1 MKIRII
7 GWNYEKIRKMG
18 DTEIMLAGEGRDVYP
33 VSMIMMPNGT
43 GKTTTI
49 KLLRGLLS
57 GNAEKWDEKT
67 VKSLKPLREDADRG
81 KFKLKISFDNR
92 IYYYILNLDYIEGKA
107 FIQTS
112 KADEAG
118 GLEDG
123 WQPPYE
129 LKGIMDN
136 EEFVNRFIFDGEQAK
151 KTLDAGNEEAEK
163 AIINLYQINKLDLMI
178 SEIENIVKIKQEN
191 GIGKNTSRSIKRLQT
206 KADTCE
212 KKYNELCRKAE
223 EIEKKLT
230 NKKKQEEKYKKEY
243 DEIIKQDKN
252 FSQRKDRLN
261 EMLNE
266 AEAELS
272 RIIRLVINS
281 MQKVYNLHPV
291 FNKKLKELVE
301 NMQVLKLPKST
312 AREFFNELA
321 SDNCCICG
329 RPIGEEERKRIL
341 CNAEQYLGQEELV
354 ALNAIKSSLR
364 EYSASDEIKNNIAE
378 LKKMAEKK
386 QGLIQQS
393 RRLEAEIA
401 ESKGEEAAKIQET
414 LREIKT
420 EIDDLVIEQKRIST
434 KETSSMSNLNN
445 ENNIY
450 LAKKAREE
458 SKEQYL
464 KAIGT
469 YEFTQKAEKVKGYLY
484 DIKESAL
491 IKLKEHV
498 LEDTNQKI
506 SNIIKNDTIEVEKID
521 RHLVLKGRDAVS
533 EGQTLAIAYA
543 YIGSLFE
550 HALFEF
556 PFVVDSPAAAM
567 DLDVRR
573 EVARV
578 IQKLFGQLVIFVTS
592 GEVKGFADTFYK
604 NDNVQYLTIS
614 GGKEAD
620 VQCVSGKEF
629 FNRYQ
634 AEEEE

>member
-18 DTEIMLAGEGRDVYP
+18 DTEIMLIGEGKDVYP

-57 GNAEKWDEKT
+57 GNAEKWDEKN

-206 KADTCE
+206 KADSCE

-223 EIEKKLT
+223 EIEKKLA

-266 AEAELS
+266 AETELS

-281 MQKVYNLHPV
+281 MHKVYNLHP
-291 FNKKLKELVE
+291 FFDKKLKELVE

-364 EYSASDEIKNNIAE
+364 EYSASDEIKNNIVE

-386 QGLIQQS
+386 QELIQQS

-498 LEDTNQKI
+498 LEATNQKI

-604 NDNVQYLTIS
+604 NDNVQYLTIT

>member
-18 DTEIMLAGEGRDVYP
+18 DTEIMLTGEGRDVYP

-206 KADTCE
+206 KADSCE

-223 EIEKKLT
+223 EIEKKLA

-281 MQKVYNLHPV
+281 MHKVYNLHP
-291 FNKKLKELVE
+291 FFDKKLRELVE

-364 EYSASDEIKNNIAE
+364 EYSASDEIKNNIVE

-386 QGLIQQS
+386 QELIQQS

-434 KETSSMSNLNN
+434 KETSSMSDLNN

-450 LAKKAREE
+450 LAKKAWEE
-458 SKEQYL
+458 SKAQYSR
-464 KAIGT
+464 AIGT

-498 LEDTNQKI
+498 LEETNQKI

-604 NDNVQYLTIS
+604 NDNVQYLTIT
-614 GGKEAD
+614 GGKETD